1 MNETLLTPKE
11 FLTIDDVTRY
21 LNVKR
26 SCVYS
31 LVEAGAIPHYRIGR
45 LIRFKRHDIDQWMEN
60 HRQDPFQANKRARAI
75 LKATNNSNVHIDKV
89 VNKSIAEIKVDRY
102 TPNHGRPDQDK
113 DLRKEVSS
121 GTL

>member
-60 HRQDPFQANKRARAI
+60 HRQDPSEPNKRARAI
-75 LKATNNSNVHIDKV
+75 LKATNKGTLDIDGIMR
-89 VNKSIAEIKVDRY
+89 KSIDGVKRKCY
-102 TPNHGRPDQDK
+102 SRCNGRPDQDK

-121 GTL
+121 GIL